1 MAGDDIPVTILSG
14 SLGAGK
20 TTLLNHLLD
29 HAGDRD
35 IAVLVNDM
43 GEINVDAELVSGRSG
58 SAAGNVTEL
67 SNGCICCELRG
78 DLDRAVMR
86 LARERDFDHLVV
98 EASGISEPAPIA
110 KLFTRGNASAR
121 YVVDSV
127 VTVVDAR
134 QFHDAFGGEG
144 RVERRG
150 ATDGETRPLSDL
162 LVEQVE
168 LANVVVLNKTD
179 LVSDSERETVEDL
192 IHGLRPDA
200 EIVPTSYSAVD
211 PDLVLGRYLYDPTRA
226 AEAAGWRQ
234 VLRESKE
241 READDDA
248 HGHESHDDVQ
258 ASSGGDDRHGSHAH
272 AHGGSDHDHAH
283 DGHSHPQEAYGV
295 TSFAYRRRRPFH
307 PRVADLLAD
316 LSAEVVRSKG
326 TLWVAG
332 NEHNLTFGQAGPSAY
347 VECAGPWVATRP
359 EFEQDAYRRNRRDLD
374 WDDEWG
380 DRRTELVFIG
390 TEVDEAELI
399 ERLDDC
405 LLAAD
410 EFADYDPG
418 GGWND
423 DPFPTEQG
431 ERVVLAE
438 PTPRE

>member
-29 HAGDRD
+29 NAGDRD

-58 SAAGNVTEL
+58 GAAGDVTEL

-98 EASGISEPAPIA
+98 EASGISEPGPVA

-121 YVVDSV
+121 YVVDSL

-134 QFHDAFGGEG
+134 QFYDAFGGDGE
-144 RVERRG
+144 VKRRG
-150 ATDGETRPLSDL
+150 TADDGTRPLSDL

-168 LANVVVLNKTD
+168 LANVVILNKTD
-179 LVSDSERETVEDL
+179 LVSESELATVEDL
-192 IHGLRPDA
+192 VHGLRPDA

-211 PDLVLGRYLYDPTRA
+211 PDRFLGRRLYDPAGA

-234 VLRESKE
+234 VLAASDGD
-241 READDDA
+241 ADEHDGEHDHA
-248 HGHESHDDVQ
+248 HDDH
-258 ASSGGDDRHGSHAH
+258 DHA
-272 AHGGSDHDHAH
+272 DHAH

-295 TSFAYRRRRPFH
+295 TSFAYRRRRPFR
-307 PRVADLLAD
+307 PERIAALLAD
-316 LSAEVVRSKG
+316 LPRTVVRSKG

-332 NEHNLTFGQAGPSAY
+332 NEHHLTFGQAGPSAH
-347 VECAGPWVATRP
+347 VEAAGPWIATLP
-359 EFEQDAYRRNRRDLD
+359 EFEQDAYRRNRTRLE

-380 DRRTELVFIG
+380 DRRIELVFIG
-390 TEVDEAELI
+390 TGIDEASLV

-405 LLAAD
+405 LLSDDA
-410 EFADYDPG
+410 FADYDPAA
-418 GGWND
+418 WD
-423 DPFPTEQG
+423 DEGETSFPAEQG
-431 ERVVLAE
+431 EQVVLAE
-438 PTPRE
+438 PTPAE